1 MSAPTS
7 GTEHRVIENT
17 GSFEE
22 KTMLMAQEPFVTAE
36 LGYRLSRAE
45 RQFSRQ
51 SGRRR
56 HRVSGRPW
64 LHLPH
69 PRRRPLAL
77 A

>member
-1 MSAPTS
+1 MSGPTS
-7 GTEHRVIENT
+7 GTEHRVIEKH

-36 LGYRLSRAE
+36 VGYRLSRAD
-45 RQFSRQ
+45 RQFTRQ

-56 HRVSGRPW
+56 HRVPRRPS

-69 PRRRPLAL
+69 VRRRPLAL